1 MKVRL
6 FEEYNNEYYQEL
18 TRDEFDSII
27 FDESHN
33 LNVSSFT
40 ESEINKIKDHVVNR
54 YKKLP
59 EYDFR
64 ILSIVRVEDSGDNFT
79 QTFNSDECK
88 NYITTD
94 DVIIRLRFRI
104 NVKWPENVPGYVN
117 ITIYK
122 LDDEWYVVSISR
134 WPSRTDHQIREKLYT
149 HGEFKCDQLEGLFK
163 FLSDYHPKWDYK
175 YSK

>member
-64 ILSIVRVEDSGDNFT
+64 TLLLSKEEGYIFKT

-104 NVKWPENVPGYVN
+104 NVEWGPENGPGYVN

-134 WPSRTDHQIREKLYT
+134 WPSRTDHQIREKLY
-149 HGEFKCDQLEGLFK
+149 GEFKCDQLEGLFK
-163 FLSDYHPKWDYK
+163 FLDDYHPKWDYK